1 VESCNGFIEARNL
14 LGDVLPSLLSVKQGV
29 LVVGARATRTSQR
42 TDNDVSAVVGKNR
55 YVKGHVYERNDGG
68 GNEKSFCYECDDEVV
83 EEECEDQRS
92 VVDDSVKQ
100 YLKEIGMYPLL
111 TAEQELLLAERVAR
125 GDQRARQ
132 RLIEAN
138 LRLVVSIAKRYSN
151 QGLPLLD
158 LIQEG
163 NIGLMRATQ
172 KFDYKRGFRFS
183 TYATW
188 WIRQAIS
195 RAIAEHS
202 RSIHIPVHVVELI
215 YKIKRIA
222 RRLYQEQGLEPLPEQ
237 LAAEVGLPRERVVEL
252 LSVSEQPVSLD
263 APMADDEEY
272 HLADMLEDV
281 TMTVPIDQVAYQLQ
295 REHIDRA
302 MDVLNPRERTI
313 IEMRYGL
320 KDGHSL
326 SLEEVSV
333 IFHLTRE
340 RIRQIEVKAL
350 RKLRYPERYDQHPQ
364 TLPYS
369 QTEPLSHLSSAL
381 PSPQTEPLSL
391 SLPLP
396 ELESVPPTNGIM
408 HL

>member
-1 VESCNGFIEARNL
+1 MAVKMSKELQSDNNSFTVVIDKRWPSESSRSDFFGGQGFESEKEF
-14 LGDVLPSLLSVKQGV
+14 D
-29 LVVGARATRTSQR
+29 
-42 TDNDVSAVVGKNR
+42 
-55 YVKGHVYERNDGG
+55 YE
-68 GNEKSFCYECDDEVV
+68 YEDEFN
-83 EEECEDQRS
+83 EEEEDQRGAI
-92 VVDDSVKQ
+92 DDSVKQ

-111 TAEQELLLAERVAR
+111 SAEQELFLAERVAR
-125 GDQRARQ
+125 GDLRARQ

-215 YKIKRIA
+215 YKIKRVA
-222 RRLYQEQGLEPLPEQ
+222 RKIYQEQGVEPLPEQ
-237 LAAEVGLPRERVVEL
+237 IAAEVGLPRDRIVEL
-252 LSVSEQPVSLD
+252 LNASEQPISLD

-272 HLADMLEDV
+272 HLADMLEDSSMNIPV
-281 TMTVPIDQVAYQLQ
+281 DPTTHQVLHD
-295 REHIDRA
+295 HIEQA
-302 MDVLNPRERTI
+302 LTVLNPRERTI

-320 KDGHSL
+320 IDGHSL
-326 SLEEVSV
+326 SLDEVSA
-333 IFHLTRE
+333 IFRLTRE

-350 RKLRYPERYDQHPQ
+350 RKLRYPDRY
-364 TLPYS
+364 
-369 QTEPLSHLSSAL
+369 EGVR
-381 PSPQTEPLSL
+381 
-391 SLPLP
+391 
-396 ELESVPPTNGIM
+396 ELVRA
-408 HL
+408 

>member
-1 VESCNGFIEARNL
+1 MAGKMNKASQTDERRFAVLIEKRWPSKSSRGDFFEGQGFEKEF
-14 LGDVLPSLLSVKQGV
+14 D
-29 LVVGARATRTSQR
+29 
-42 TDNDVSAVVGKNR
+42 
-55 YVKGHVYERNDGG
+55 YE
-68 GNEKSFCYECDDEVV
+68 YDDELN
-83 EEECEDQRS
+83 EEDEDQRS
-92 VVDDSVKQ
+92 AIDDSVKQ

-111 TAEQELLLAERVAR
+111 SAEQELFLAERVSR
-125 GDQRARQ
+125 GDLRARQ

-215 YKIKRIA
+215 YKIKRVA
-222 RRLYQEQGLEPLPEQ
+222 RRIYQEQGVEPLPEQ
-237 LAAEVGLPRERVVEL
+237 IAAEVGLPRDRIVEL
-252 LSVSEQPVSLD
+252 LNASEQPISLD

-272 HLADMLEDV
+272 HLADMLEDSSMNIPV
-281 TMTVPIDQVAYQLQ
+281 DPAAHQALHD
-295 REHIDRA
+295 HIEQA
-302 MDVLNPRERTI
+302 LAVLNPRERTI

-320 KDGHSL
+320 MDGHSL
-326 SLEEVSV
+326 SLDEVST
-333 IFHLTRE
+333 IFRLTRE

-350 RKLRYPERYDQHPQ
+350 RKLRYPDRY
-364 TLPYS
+364 
-369 QTEPLSHLSSAL
+369 EGVR
-381 PSPQTEPLSL
+381 
-391 SLPLP
+391 
-396 ELESVPPTNGIM
+396 ELARA
-408 HL
+408 

>member
-1 VESCNGFIEARNL
+1 MGARTKKAMQAVAREGTLGGDKKRSSREMLEERSDELCDKGFICE
-14 LGDVLPSLLSVKQGV
+14 GDSEL
-29 LVVGARATRTSQR
+29 
-42 TDNDVSAVVGKNR
+42 
-55 YVKGHVYERNDGG
+55 E
-68 GNEKSFCYECDDEVV
+68 EDE
-83 EEECEDQRS
+83 ELRGS
-92 VVDDSVKQ
+92 IDDSVKQ

-111 TAEQELLLAERVAR
+111 SAEQELLLAELVAR
-125 GDQRARQ
+125 GDRYARQ
-132 RLIEAN
+132 KLIEAN

-172 KFDYKRGFRFS
+172 KFDYQRGFRFS

-215 YKIKRIA
+215 YKIKRVA
-222 RRLYQEQGLEPLPEQ
+222 RRLYQEQGVEPLPEHIADE
-237 LAAEVGLPRERVVEL
+237 LELPRERIVEL
-252 LSVSEQPVSLD
+252 LNVSEQPISLD

-272 HLADMLEDV
+272 HLADMLED
-281 TMTVPIDQVAYQLQ
+281 TNIGHIIDEATHQLQ
-295 REHIDRA
+295 RQHIEQA
-302 MDVLNPRERTI
+302 MTILNPRERTI

-326 SLEEVSV
+326 SLDEVSV
-333 IFHLTRE
+333 LFHLTRE

-350 RKLRYPERYDQHPQ
+350 RKLRYPDRYDGVRD
-364 TLPYS
+364 LVR
-369 QTEPLSHLSSAL
+369 A
-381 PSPQTEPLSL
+381 
-391 SLPLP
+391 
-396 ELESVPPTNGIM
+396 
-408 HL
+408 

>member
-1 VESCNGFIEARNL
+1 M
-14 LGDVLPSLLSVKQGV
+14 SV
-29 LVVGARATRTSQR
+29 RATRTSHR
-42 TDNDVSAVVGKNR
+42 VDRELSSTVGKR
-55 YVKGHVYERNDGG
+55 SYGKDSVYEQSEAG
-68 GNEKSFCYECDDEVV
+68 GNDRGFCYDCDDEIV
-83 EEECEDQRS
+83 EEEGEDQRS
-92 VVDDSVKQ
+92 AVDDSVKQ

-111 TAEQELLLAERVAR
+111 TAEQELLLAERVTR

-195 RAIAEHS
+195 RSIAEHS

-222 RRLYQEQGLEPLPEQ
+222 RRMYQEQGLEPLPEQ

-252 LSVSEQPVSLD
+252 LSVSEQPISLD

-272 HLADMLEDV
+272 HLADMLEDSTLV
-281 TMTVPIDQVAYQLQ
+281 IPIDQVAYQLQ
-295 REHIDRA
+295 RDHIEQA

-326 SLEEVSV
+326 SLEEVS
-333 IFHLTRE
+333 ILFHLTRE

-350 RKLRYPERYDQHPQ
+350 RKLRYPDRYDGQREFVH
-364 TLPYS
+364 S
-369 QTEPLSHLSSAL
+369 
-381 PSPQTEPLSL
+381 
-391 SLPLP
+391 
-396 ELESVPPTNGIM
+396 
-408 HL
+408 

>member
-1 VESCNGFIEARNL
+1 M
-14 LGDVLPSLLSVKQGV
+14 
-29 LVVGARATRTSQR
+29 GARGTRASHSV
-42 TDNDVSAVVGKNR
+42 DNELSGVVGKR
-55 YVKGHVYERNDGG
+55 THSKDYVYDRTDVV
-68 GNEKSFCYECDDEVV
+68 GNERSFCYENDEELV
-83 EEECEDQRS
+83 EEEEDQRS
-92 VVDDSVKQ
+92 AVDDSVKQ

-111 TAEQELLLAERVAR
+111 NAEQELQLAERVAR

-132 RLIEAN
+132 KLIEAN

-215 YKIKRIA
+215 YKIKRVA
-222 RRLYQEQGLEPLPEQ
+222 RRMYQEQGLEPLPEQ
-237 LAAEVGLPRERVVEL
+237 LAAEIGLPRERVVEL
-252 LSVSEQPVSLD
+252 LNASEQPISLD

-272 HLADMLEDV
+272 HLTDMLED
-281 TMTVPIDQVAYQLQ
+281 TVSALPIDQNAYQIQ
-295 REHIDRA
+295 RDNIEQA
-302 MDVLNPRERTI
+302 MTVLNPRERTI

-326 SLEEVSV
+326 SLEEVST

-350 RKLRYPERYDQHPQ
+350 RKLRYPERYEGQR
-364 TLPYS
+364 
-369 QTEPLSHLSSAL
+369 
-381 PSPQTEPLSL
+381 
-391 SLPLP
+391 
-396 ELESVPPTNGIM
+396 G
-408 HL
+408 

>member
-1 VESCNGFIEARNL
+1 MGVRGSKVSRGLES
-14 LGDVLPSLLSVKQGV
+14 DVS
-29 LVVGARATRTSQR
+29 VGAGKKRRTS
-42 TDNDVSAVVGKNR
+42 VFLE
-55 YVKGHVYERNDGG
+55 ERLDTVNSPGFV
-68 GNEKSFCYECDDEVV
+68 EDDEEL
-83 EEECEDQRS
+83 EESGEVDQRG
-92 VVDDSVKQ
+92 VADDSVKQ
-100 YLKEIGMYPLL
+100 YLKEIGTYPLL

-125 GDQRARQ
+125 SDQHARQ
-132 RLIEAN
+132 KLIEAN

-215 YKIKRIA
+215 YKIKRVA

-237 LAAEVGLPRERVVEL
+237 IAIEVGLSRDRIVEL
-252 LSVSEQPVSLD
+252 LSISEQPISLD

-272 HLADMLEDV
+272 HLADMLEDS
-281 TMTVPIDQVAYQLQ
+281 TMVLPVDQASYQLQ
-295 REHIDRA
+295 RDNIEQA
-302 MDVLNPRERTI
+302 MTVLNPRERTI

-326 SLEEVSV
+326 SLDEVSV
-333 IFHLTRE
+333 LFHLTRE

-350 RKLRYPERYDQHPQ
+350 RKLRYPERYDG
-364 TLPYS
+364 LRD
-369 QTEPLSHLSSAL
+369 LARA
-381 PSPQTEPLSL
+381 
-391 SLPLP
+391 
-396 ELESVPPTNGIM
+396 
-408 HL
+408 